1 METFTLTSPHTSLS
15 GQFLTEKANKN
26 ERAQEIF
33 WRGDLS
39 YFDNVRIASSVLI
52 LAGCLI
58 TALPTRLYENIEDW
72 IQRRRSP
79 LELYHSSNVS
89 STAASGA
96 VSGGP
101 DSSNQPVKAAG
112 PLTAN
117 ISLSPINEHSLRRPT
132 LTLPMPRRNL
142 LRSNSISIN
151 RGR

>member
-1 METFTLTSPHTSLS
+1 
-15 GQFLTEKANKN
+15 
-26 ERAQEIF
+26 QEIF
-33 WRGDLS
+33 WRGDFS

-52 LAGCLI
+52 LAGGLI

-79 LELYHSSNVS
+79 LGVYQSSNMS

-96 VSGGP
+96 MSGGP
-101 DSSNQPVKAAG
+101 GSSNQLMKAAG
-112 PLTAN
+112 SLTSN
-117 ISLSPINEHSLRRPT
+117 VNLSPVNENSLRLPT
-132 LTLPMPRRNL
+132 LAIPMRRRSL